1 MRLGVSNIPELS
13 RRSLTKEEKR
23 KLEQREKP
31 PGPFDPLA
39 SSDDDTDSSVYVKK
53 LRSVKTPYDY
63 FTKSLSLR
71 PKGTYKVWQTV
82 FNLGVAKVPIYLH
95 AINDSKPVFR
105 ITNRYA
111 DRPAAEMTFST
122 KNDVT
127 GKIGVVSVKTSM
139 AHKVFRKEMGNND
152 QSDAKRSMIGLS
164 AMYYKL

>member
-1 MRLGVSNIPELS
+1 MRIGVSNIPELS
-13 RRSLTKEEKR
+13 KRSLTKEEK
-23 KLEQREKP
+23 KELEQRVKP

-39 SSDDDTDSSVYVKK
+39 SSEDELNNSVDVKK

-63 FTKSLSLR
+63 FTKSMSMQ
-71 PKGTYKVWQTV
+71 PKGSYKVWQTV
-82 FNLGVAKVPIYLH
+82 FDLGVAKVPIYLH

-122 KNDVT
+122 KNDIT
-127 GKIGVVSVKTSM
+127 GRKEDVSVATSM